1 MATRWA
7 LFAGVT
13 LIVLLVVLGLSRATA
28 RELTGSDEPVTLP
41 DERTP
46 GTTVGDEGGAEDAAS
61 SEERTE
67 LFSEGEHAGEDRLYA
82 RGDETT
88 VGTSRDVPE
97 IRRDRTPRA
106 GDPDLLLSAALSQVL
121 VGALLAGLAWY
132 AEVPPGALGID
143 DPAAAVLPGVALG
156 IGLYVANE
164 AGAWL
169 AGQAGMD
176 ADESLRELLAPESRG
191 EWALLLLV
199 VLPVVA
205 GVEEFLFRGA
215 LIGAFEAGFSLSPW
229 LLAVLSSV
237 AFGLGHGLQGPGGIL
252 VTGVLGFALA
262 AAFVLTGSLWVVI
275 VAHYLVNALE
285 FVVHEGL
292 GVEWVERSR

>member
-28 RELTGSDEPVTLP
+28 RELTGP
-41 DERTP
+41 DEA
-46 GTTVGDEGGAEDAAS
+46 GAEDAAS
-61 SEERTE
+61 PEERTE
-67 LFSEGEHAGEDRLYA
+67 LFREGEEYAGQDRLYA

-88 VGTSRDVPE
+88 AGTSRDVPE
-97 IRRDRTPRA
+97 MRRDRTPRA
-106 GDPDLLLSAALSQVL
+106 GDPDLLLSAALSQML
-121 VGALLAGLAWY
+121 VGALLAGLVWY

-199 VLPVVA
+199 VLPTVA
-205 GVEEFLFRGA
+205 GVEELLFRGA
-215 LIGAFEAGFSLSPW
+215 LIGAFEAGFSFSPW

-292 GVEWVERSR
+292 GVEWSDP

>member
-28 RELTGSDEPVTLP
+28 QELTGP
-41 DERTP
+41 DESRTP
-46 GTTVGDEGGAEDAAS
+46 PETRPHRTTVGDERGVEDAAS
-61 SEERTE
+61 PEEHTA
-67 LFSEGEHAGEDRLYA
+67 LSPGGDEHAGTDRLYT

-88 VGTSRDVPE
+88 TGTSPE
-97 IRRDRTPRA
+97 VRRGRTPRA
-106 GDPDLLLSAALSQVL
+106 GDPDLLVSAAFSQLL

-132 AEVPPGALGID
+132 AEVPPGALGVD

-156 IGLYVANE
+156 VGLYVANE

-169 AGQAGMD
+169 AGQAGVN
-176 ADESLRELLAPESRG
+176 ANESLRELLAPGSRR

-205 GVEEFLFRGA
+205 GVEELLFRGA
-215 LIGAFEAGFSLSPW
+215 LIGALEAGFSLSPW

-252 VTGVLGFALA
+252 VTGILGFALA

-292 GVEWVERSR
+292 GVEFGGP